1 VRVSER
7 LHDNGKLIKI
17 YVLLYRMKTN
27 RRSKRVKKTR
37 RNRRSRR
44 TQGGGGKFGQIRKTH
59 ESNLQGCRLK
69 CDTDNPDP
77 ILNHYSKQKATP
89 SGWYIENPWTGQGIG
104 YNYEIKNDSLG
115 ITISSYPSG
124 EQYTDYLD
132 MLYELPDP
140 TKIYTTGSMFKNDI
154 WKLTYDTEKR
164 QLKWV
169 ELDSKTQQPKQQ
181 PKQQPFVIKSP
192 LTIGDKEAKEQT

>member
-1 VRVSER
+1 
-7 LHDNGKLIKI
+7 
-17 YVLLYRMKTN
+17 MKTN

-44 TQGGGGKFGQIRKTH
+44 TQGGGGQFGDSIKLR
-59 ESNLQGCRLK
+59 ESMLQECTRK

-77 ILNHYSKQKATP
+77 ILKHYSKEKATP
-89 SGWYIENPWTGQGIG
+89 SGWYIENYYTGQGIG

-115 ITISSYPSG
+115 ITISSYSSG
-124 EQYTDYLD
+124 QQYTDYLD

-140 TKIYTTGSMFKNDI
+140 TKTYTTPGLLNTKRK
-154 WKLTYDTEKR
+154 WKLTYDTEKN

-169 ELDSKTQQPKQQ
+169 DESDST
-181 PKQQPFVIKSP
+181 KQQPFVIESP
-192 LTIGDKEAKEQT
+192 LKIGGKEAKENT

>member
-1 VRVSER
+1 
-7 LHDNGKLIKI
+7 
-17 YVLLYRMKTN
+17 MKTN

-59 ESNLQGCRLK
+59 ESNLQGCRRK

-77 ILNHYSKQKATP
+77 ILNHYSKEKATP
-89 SGWYIENPWTGQGIG
+89 SGWYIENYWSGQDIG

-115 ITISSYPSG
+115 ITISSYSSG
-124 EQYTDYLD
+124 QQYTDYLD

-140 TKIYTTGSMFKNDI
+140 TKTYTTGSMFKKY

-164 QLKWV
+164 QLEWV
-169 ELDSKTQQPKQQ
+169 NQNDLTKEPTKEPTKEQ
-181 PKQQPFVIKSP
+181 FVIQSP
-192 LTIGDKEAKEQT
+192 LTIGGKEAKENT